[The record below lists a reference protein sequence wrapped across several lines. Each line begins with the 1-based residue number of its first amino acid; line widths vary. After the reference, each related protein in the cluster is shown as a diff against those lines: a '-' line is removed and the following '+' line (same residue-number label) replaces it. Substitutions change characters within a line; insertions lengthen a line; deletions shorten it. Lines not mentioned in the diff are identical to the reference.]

1 MLIAATPCLGRSEDE
16 DPKPSPPPSQ
26 SRGCPNVCR
35 VPPPHQAKCVYYL
48 EGGKPLH
55 FFFRLSNA
63 EMESKYAPINFNLI
77 MMVVKGR
84 FPEGGAATF
93 LWNEGWRLFS
103 RQATQTMMRAP
114 STHNNK
120 PGYHKG
126 VHLYYSLFLLFLS
139 GYLSQHLCSTQN
151 RHSLRHRHP

>member
-1 MLIAATPCLGRSEDE
+1 MKTRSPHPPPPRVGGVPMSAKCPLP
-16 DPKPSPPPSQ
+16 PKPYA
-26 SRGCPNVCR
+26 CIIW
-35 VPPPHQAKCVYYL
+35 K
-48 EGGKPLH
+48 GGNPCI

-84 FPEGGAATF
+84 FPEGGAASF

-151 RHSLRHRHP
+151 WHSLRHRQP